1 MPARRFALLLL
12 VPLLLPACGRE
23 PAATPGGPG
32 NRAAG
37 DDAAAVVLA
46 TATVRAHAPPITG
59 IATLRARE
67 AVTLTAPASGRVR
80 EIRFREGRPVMAG
93 AVLVRLEDDEERAE
107 FAAADTQAT
116 IQATR
121 VARIESLQ
129 ARGLVSQDER
139 DSATQS
145 LQEANARRE
154 LARVRLE
161 LRTIRAPFAG
171 VLGFRQVSAGTLVRP
186 GDAIVT
192 LDALDW
198 LRADFAVAETLL
210 GQLTPGSPVRA
221 RSAAWPGREFAGTL
235 SLVGTRVDDSTR
247 SVTVQARF
255 DNTDGAL
262 RPGMLLTVDVP
273 AVERSTLFV
282 PEAALLPENARQYVW
297 RVGADGTA
305 ARVEVST
312 GLRSRGEVE
321 IVAGL
326 APGDRV
332 VVEGQG
338 NLREGRPVREAATPA
353 PVPAPARS
361 TTP

>member
-1 MPARRFALLLL
+1 MPLRRIALALFLI
-12 VPLLLPACGRE
+12 VPLLLTGCGADSTAPGNGPRNADE
-23 PAATPGGPG
+23 PAT
-32 NRAAG
+32 
-37 DDAAAVVLA
+37 VVLA
-46 TATVRAHAPPITG
+46 TATLRGHAPPVTG

-67 AVTLTAPASGRVR
+67 AVTLTAPAAGRLK
-80 EIRFREGRPVMAG
+80 EIRFREGQPVEAG

-145 LQEANARRE
+145 LQEARARRE

-161 LRTIRAPFAG
+161 LRTVRAPFAG
-171 VLGFRQVSAGTLVRP
+171 VLGLRQVSPGALVRP

-198 LRADFAVAETLL
+198 LRADFAVPETLL
-210 GQLTPGSPVRA
+210 GLLSPRSPVSA
-221 RSAAWPGREFAGTL
+221 RSAAWPGREFRGTVL
-235 SLVGTRVDDSTR
+235 LVDTRVDETTR
-247 SVTVQARF
+247 AATVQARI
-255 DNTDGAL
+255 DNADGAL
-262 RPGMLLTVDVP
+262 RPGMLLTVGVQT
-273 AVERSTLFV
+273 AERDALFV
-282 PEAALLPENARQYVW
+282 PEGALLPENARQYVW
-297 RVGADGTA
+297 RIGADDTV

-338 NLREGRPVREAATPA
+338 NLREGRQVRATKRTTLPA
-353 PVPAPARS
+353 TTGS
-361 TTP
+361 TPP